1 MTGPA
6 YSMTELDIIIP
17 VYNEG
22 RNIIDVLDAMRR
34 SVKTPYRVL
43 ICYDFDEDD
52 TLAALHGYPPDAVDI
67 VLIKSSGRG
76 PHDAIV
82 AGLRAST
89 APTVLV
95 YPADDY
101 WNAEHLDA
109 MVKLVRQGY
118 DIVCASRFIP
128 GGSMV
133 NCPLVKAVLVRTAAF
148 TLYHFARV
156 PSHDPTHGFRMF
168 SRRVVDGIKIQSS
181 QGFALSMELL
191 VKVHRLGWKI
201 AEVPTLWKER
211 GEGQGKSRF
220 RAFRWMPSYL
230 RWYLYAFA
238 TTYLFRSAG
247 TVPINKT
254 SALQTP
260 LRS

>member
-1 MTGPA
+1 
-6 YSMTELDIIIP
+6 MTELDIVIP

-22 RNIIDVLDAMRR
+22 RNIIDVLDAKRR

-52 TLAALHGYPPDAVDI
+52 TLAALHGYPRDVVDI
-67 VLIKSSGRG
+67 VLIKSTGRG

-82 AGLRAST
+82 AGFRAST
-89 APTVLV
+89 APAVLV

-101 WNAEHLDA
+101 WNADRLDA
-109 MVKLVRQGY
+109 MVKLVRQGC

-133 NCPLVKAVLVRTAAF
+133 NCPLVKAMLVHTAAF
-148 TLYHFARV
+148 TLYHCARV
-156 PSHDPTHGFRMF
+156 PSHDPTHGFRIF
-168 SRRVVDGIKIQSS
+168 SRRVVDGIEIQSS
-181 QGFALSMELL
+181 KGFALSMELL
-191 VKVHRLGWKI
+191 VKVHRLGWKV
-201 AEVPTLWKER
+201 AEVPTIWEER

-230 RWYLYAFA
+230 RWYFYAFV
-238 TTYLFRSAG
+238 TTYLFRGAG
-247 TVPINKT
+247 TVSVNKT
-254 SALQTP
+254 NDEQAL
-260 LRS
+260 L